1 MQTAA
6 ARVELTGF
14 ALLAHVMGMAA
25 RDQGGTAL
33 ENPFEEEPDCAD
45 AWLDG
50 WMRTDGPMARALDPA
65 FA

>member
-6 ARVELTGF
+6 QTELTGF

-25 RDQGGTAL
+25 RGRGDTAL
-33 ENPFEEEPDCAD
+33 ENPFGEEHDCAS

-50 WMRTDGPMARALDPA
+50 WMQAAGARAPGPG
-65 FA
+65 FALA